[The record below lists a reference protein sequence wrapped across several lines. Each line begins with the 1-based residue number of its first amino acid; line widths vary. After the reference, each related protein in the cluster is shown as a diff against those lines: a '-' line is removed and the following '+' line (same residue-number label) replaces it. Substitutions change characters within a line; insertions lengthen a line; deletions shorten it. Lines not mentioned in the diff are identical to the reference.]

1 MEAQVSAA
9 HDKAARQSPA
19 YDKAAQ
25 WLADLHEDLDLVRYP
40 TRVEMLRAV
49 NEAARRADCLI
60 RLEHAVAHLR

>member
-60 RLEHAVAHLR
+60 RLEYAVAQLR

>member
-9 HDKAARQSPA
+9 HDKAAQKSPA

-60 RLEHAVAHLR
+60 RLEHAVANLR